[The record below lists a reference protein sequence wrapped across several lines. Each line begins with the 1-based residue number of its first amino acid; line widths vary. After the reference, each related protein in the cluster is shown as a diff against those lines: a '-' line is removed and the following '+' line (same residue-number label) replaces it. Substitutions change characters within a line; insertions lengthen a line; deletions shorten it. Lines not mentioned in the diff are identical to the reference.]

1 MMSVAPPVPVAVAA
15 QQVPA
20 GGLVFAAEAGA
31 RGQRSLFTVES
42 ARGAMTGASIR
53 IVEGAR
59 VPSVARPAGRHVG
72 TLTLG
77 GLPRPLTLK
86 VPARHG
92 PSGTLTLLRRGTLRV
107 TFAPKARNVLSIAG
121 LPAKTT
127 RLQVVLDGGPGQL
140 LTSQDCVDEQNF
152 AVTVTRARGKPALRG
167 VAGVTC

>member
-1 MMSVAPPVPVAVAA
+1 MMPVAPPVPVALAA
-15 QQVPA
+15 QQVPV

-42 ARGAMTGASIR
+42 ARGAMTGASFR
-53 IVEGAR
+53 ILEGAR
-59 VPSVARPAGRHVG
+59 VPSVVRRAGRHVG

-77 GLPRPLTLK
+77 GAEQPITLK
-86 VPARHG
+86 VRARHDR
-92 PSGTLTLLRRGTLRV
+92 SGTLTLLHRGALRV
-107 TFAPKARNVLSIAG
+107 TFAPKARTVLSITG

-127 RLQVVLDGGPGQL
+127 RLQVVLAGGPGQL

-152 AVTVTRARGKPALRG
+152 AVTVTRAREKTPLRG